1 MSEIRPDLNDD
12 RSRESQPL
20 ADSNRSVR
28 YRWPLIVSWAITA
41 VGLWWIWPIQ
51 PRQIIE
57 GQYLSFAGITPDNRS
72 LVALTLR
79 AVKRDDDDET
89 NYPMWSGPI
98 RVFDLQ
104 SGRQRSIPLPWQD
117 DSGHLEATHNWNRP
131 DGLIDP
137 DRWRVSYSKAPLQG
151 REFRLVQT
159 NRFNHR
165 WSVRVNLDTGAT
177 TRIRLPVDLP
187 TPQWAPYKT
196 SQTGRWLANCQGPRE
211 RLQVIDLQSGSVVVD
226 SFGPPDDLCFSPD
239 ESLFAFSITNSE
251 DDGWTEIWQLEPAKL
266 LRVIDR
272 AVGGMAISPD
282 NHWLADPNEI
292 FEISTGRLVHQRSTT
307 SADGVRDATFTSDG
321 QCLISYSEPPGLS
334 NYTPSRREIAELRL
348 WNPVSGQFTRYRSTD
363 RNYFTDPNPCED
375 RWLDPSKPLVVGD
388 GKRLIDV
395 QTGQT
400 MFQIPSG
407 ATVKLCSPDN
417 RIVVLERAFE
427 SRWNRILDQLSNWK
441 VPVPKSIR
449 QNDDRSELLICE
461 APSGRILARLPR
473 DHYQTA
479 YQDLLVSP
487 DGRTLV
493 TTSTSAADEPV
504 IQIWDIPPRSP
515 FLLPLAWALLAPIA
529 ILAWRGLRQ
538 RQTSSTPGV

>member
-1 MSEIRPDLNDD
+1 MSEIRPDINDD

-20 ADSNRSVR
+20 ADSNSPVL
-28 YRWPLIVSWAITA
+28 YRWLLLVCWSITA

-79 AVKRDDDDET
+79 AVKRDDET

-98 RVFDLQ
+98 RVFDLR
-104 SGRQRSIPLPWQD
+104 SGRQRSVPFPWQD
-117 DSGHLEATHNWNRP
+117 DSGHLEATHNLNRP

-137 DRWRVSYSKAPLQG
+137 DNWRVSYSTAPLQG

-177 TRIRLPVDLP
+177 TRIRLPVDFP
-187 TPQWAPYKT
+187 TPQWAPYKM
-196 SQTGRWLANCQGPRE
+196 SHTGRWLANCQGPRE
-211 RLQVIDLQSGSVVVD
+211 RLQVIDLQSGNVVVD
-226 SFGPPDDLCFSPD
+226 SFGPPNDLCFSPD
-239 ESLFAFSITNSE
+239 ESLFAFSATDSE
-251 DDGWTEIWQLEPAKL
+251 DNGSTEIWQLEPARL

-272 AVGGMAISPD
+272 AMGGMAISPD
-282 NHWLADPNEI
+282 NHWLADLSEV
-292 FEISTGRLVHQRSTT
+292 FEISTGQLAHQISMTN
-307 SADGVRDATFTSDG
+307 AGGFQDATFTSDG
-321 QCLISYSEPPGLS
+321 QCLISYSEPHVI
-334 NYTPSRREIAELRL
+334 YTHPIGRREIAEVHA
-348 WNPVSGQFTRYRSTD
+348 WNPATGQSTRYRSTD

-375 RWLDPSKPLVVGD
+375 SWLDPSKPMVVGD

-407 ATVKLCSPDN
+407 ATVELCSPDN
-417 RIVVLERAFE
+417 HIVVLKRAFE

-441 VPVPKSIR
+441 VPIPNALR

-473 DHYQTA
+473 DHYQTDH
-479 YQDLLVSP
+479 QDLMVSP

-493 TTSTSAADEPV
+493 TTSISSSDEPV
-504 IQIWDIPPRSP
+504 IRIWDIPPRGP
-515 FLLPLAWALLAPIA
+515 VLLPMTWGLLAPLT